1 MPNYEITQPNYPN
14 HSVPNSE
21 RDTFMSE
28 YEAWATKQEH
38 RITAQEMRGEVLE
51 VPDFEYLY
59 QQECIK
65 NKTLVANHALFSKF
79 LTEVMPNIM
88 NDDDSWEYLEGMIE
102 QGLLPDP
109 RRFKISVSLNLGVD
123 QRLHL
128 VVPYTYDTHSSEH
141 GDILSEINDWLGRQ
155 SSVLQPMI
163 DVAMEFITL
172 TFAQRGHTVEVSN
185 MSAPR
190 ANNAIYMSRMS
201 REDGGW

>member
-88 NDDDSWEYLEGMIE
+88 NDDDSWEYLEGMIA

-109 RRFKISVSLNLGVD
+109 RKYKISVSLNLGVD

-128 VVPYTYDTHSSEH
+128 ITPYTYDTQSQMHA
-141 GDILSEINDWLGRQ
+141 DILAELNDLISRQ
-155 SSVLQPMI
+155 SAVLQPMV
-163 DVAMEFITL
+163 DVAIDEIVKC
-172 TFAQRGHTVEVSN
+172 FAKHGFEVSPTD
-185 MSAPR
+185 MRAPKST
-190 ANNAIYMSRMS
+190 NCIYMHRDYPS
-201 REDGGW
+201 

>member
-14 HSVPNSE
+14 HSVPMTDFS
-21 RDTFMSE
+21 
-28 YEAWATKQEH
+28 AWVDIQEQ
-38 RITAQEMRGEVLE
+38 RITAEEMRGEVLE

-59 QQECIK
+59 QVE
-65 NKTLVANHALFSKF
+65 TLRNAVLRNNHALFSKF
-79 LTEVMPNIM
+79 LTEVMPSIM

-163 DVAMEFITL
+163 DMAMEFITL

-201 REDGGW
+201 REDGGL